1 MFKSLKSAISSL
13 GLSNG
18 VLYLLGRAMQAVS
31 GGRWFLVRY
40 YLVAQPVPNPFVP
53 VCRPSENDRVV
64 EIDRQNPIVKT
75 FPRPS
80 AVIQNRFEKGLV
92 CLAATSKQTFSGF
105 LWFARGAYDEDEVH
119 CRFVLANPD
128 TMVWDFDVYV
138 EPQFR
143 LGRTFAR
150 LWDAANEQ
158 FSSSGIQWSIS
169 RISAFNQQSLQSH
182 ERLGIRRLNSLTFV
196 CLGGLQIGFMSCSP
210 YLNICTK
217 DINRPVVVI
226 DSLDPLT

>member
-1 MFKSLKSAISSL
+1 MFKSLKSAISGL

-18 VLYLLGRAMQAVS
+18 MFYLLGRAMQAAS
-31 GGRWFLVRY
+31 GGRCFLVRY
-40 YLVAQPVPNPFVP
+40 YLVAQPIPDPFVP

-64 EIDRQNPIVKT
+64 EIDRLNPIVKT

-80 AVIQNRFEKGLV
+80 TVIQARFDRGLV
-92 CLAATSKQTFSGF
+92 CLAAISRQTFSGF

-182 ERLGIRRLNSLTFV
+182 QRLGIRRLNTLTFF
-196 CLGGLQIGFMSCSP
+196 CLGGLQIAFMSCAP

-217 DINRPVVVI
+217 VLNRPVVVI
-226 DSLDPLT
+226 DFGPG

>member
-1 MFKSLKSAISSL
+1 MLRSLKSAISSL
-13 GLSNG
+13 GLFNG
-18 VLYLLGRAMQAVS
+18 VLYLLGRAMQAAS
-31 GGRWFLVRY
+31 GGRCFLVRY
-40 YLVAQPVPNPFVP
+40 YLVAQPVPNPCVP

-80 AVIQNRFEKGLV
+80 AVIQTRFQKGLV

-119 CRFVLANPD
+119 CRFLLANPD

-150 LWDAANEQ
+150 LWDAANER

-226 DSLDPLT
+226 DSLDPLP